1 MALALLQLVLTAAAC
16 FALWRLWRRVAG
28 RGRAPMI
35 IAAGFVV
42 RAFIAQALFWISW
55 LGLPVGR
62 SFQLGNGFWFFA
74 IDGPGLLEYANLLA
88 PRGVLAILFPDE
100 KYPSHFFVQVF
111 TLFVAAFGGIAS
123 VAILLNCA
131 AYLLTCALVISM
143 AVRNGRVS
151 AAGLFALAALAL
163 GPAAILWSL
172 QPLKDT
178 FFFLLI
184 VALVAL
190 CWRWQ
195 GMWQGDVG
203 AKARW
208 QLPASAVAILAV
220 TYAIGGIR
228 WYVAVMIWAA
238 FAIFSI
244 LTVLSAH
251 RRAWAAVAN
260 VLLFLLLA
268 SAVRLGGRTDI
279 PPSLDRVL
287 NPKTVATWRPSA
299 VTSEISYRREGFEAT
314 NGATRILAARPVE
327 TSGPSLTPSPRQPTP
342 QTSPRQPTPQTF
354 SQRIISGFAA
364 MFLPRGVA
372 EAFGLIRVGGGR
384 GLWLFVELD
393 TVVFDLVLLYAI
405 VYCARALIRSRGRV
419 TPLFVLLLLVFVML
433 AGPMIYTVTNF
444 GTLFRL
450 RQMLYVI
457 AAILPVTLAE
467 RESQLPS

>member
-28 RGRAPMI
+28 RGRASMI

-55 LGLPVGR
+55 LGLPIGR
-62 SFQLGNGFWFFA
+62 SLQLGNGFWFFA

-88 PRGVLAILFPDE
+88 PRGLLAILFPDE
-100 KYPSHFFVQVF
+100 TYPSHFFVQVF

-131 AYLLTCALVISM
+131 AYLLTCALIIGM
-143 AVRNGRVS
+143 TVRDGRVS
-151 AAGLFALAALAL
+151 AAGQFALAALAF

-184 VALVAL
+184 VAIVAV
-190 CWRWQ
+190 CRRWQ

-208 QLPASAVAILAV
+208 QLSACALAILGL
-220 TYAIGGIR
+220 TYAIGGMR
-228 WYVAVMIWAA
+228 WYVALIFWVA
-238 FAIFSI
+238 FAIFCV
-244 LTVLSAH
+244 LTVLSTH
-251 RRAWAAVAN
+251 RRAWAVVAN
-260 VLLFLLLA
+260 LLLFLLLA
-268 SAVRLGGRTDI
+268 NAVRLGGRADI
-279 PPSLDRVL
+279 PTSLGSVL
-287 NPKTVATWRPSA
+287 NPKTVATWRPSVVVA
-299 VTSEISYRREGFEAT
+299 QIGRTREGFEAT
-314 NGATRILAARPVE
+314 KGATRILASRPVE
-327 TSGPSLTPSPRQPTP
+327 TSGPSLTPSPPKP
-342 QTSPRQPTPQTF
+342 SVQTF
-354 SQRIISGFAA
+354 FQRIISGFAA
-364 MFLPRGVA
+364 MFLPHRVA
-372 EAFGLIRVGGGR
+372 QAFGLVRIGGGR

-393 TVVFDLVLLYAI
+393 TLVFDLVLLYAI
-405 VYCARALIRSRGRV
+405 VYCAGTLIRSRAQV
-419 TPLFVLLLLVFVML
+419 TPLFVLLLLMFVML

-467 RESQLPS
+467 RESELLS

>member
-1 MALALLQLVLTAAAC
+1 MALALLQLVLTVAAC
-16 FALWRLWRRVAG
+16 FALWRLWRRAAG
-28 RGRAPMI
+28 RGPASVI
-35 IAAGFVV
+35 IGAGFVV

-55 LGLPVGR
+55 LRLPIGR
-62 SFQLGNGFWFFA
+62 SLQIGNGFWFFA
-74 IDGPGLLEYANLLA
+74 IDGPGLLAYANLLA
-88 PRGVLAILFPDE
+88 PRGMLAILFPDE
-100 KYPSHFFVQVF
+100 TYPSHFFVQVF

-143 AVRNGRVS
+143 TVRDGRVS
-151 AAGLFALAALAL
+151 AAGLVALAALAF

-184 VALVAL
+184 VAIVAV
-190 CWRWQ
+190 CRRWQ

-208 QLPASAVAILAV
+208 QLPACALAILGL

-228 WYVAVMIWAA
+228 WYVAVMFWAA

-251 RRAWAAVAN
+251 RRGWAVVTSA
-260 VLLFLLLA
+260 LLVLLLA
-268 SAVRLGGRTDI
+268 HAVRLGGGTNI
-279 PPSLDRVL
+279 PQSVGRVL
-287 NPKTVATWRPSA
+287 NPKTLATWRPTA
-299 VTSEISYRREGFEAT
+299 VVAEIGDARKGFEAT
-314 NGATRILAARPVE
+314 KGATRILVVRPLE
-327 TSGPSLTPSPRQPTP
+327 TSRPQLTPSPPEP
-342 QTSPRQPTPQTF
+342 SPQTF
-354 SQRIISGFAA
+354 FQRIISGFAA
-364 MFLPRGVA
+364 MFLPHRVA
-372 EAFGLIRVGGGR
+372 QAFGLIRVGGGR

-393 TVVFDLVLLYAI
+393 TLAFDLVLLYAI
-405 VYCARALIRSRGRV
+405 VYCAGTLIRSRGQV

-433 AGPMIYTVTNF
+433 AGPMMYTVTNF

-467 RESQLPS
+467 RESELLS